1 MARYNVLEQCLREG
15 FIDYTV
21 DADKRYVPKIVTNN
35 KEKHKKVL
43 DTILTQLYQCDTF
56 LFSVAFITKSGIAC
70 IKDALVENKNV
81 KGKILASQYL
91 NFTEPMALRE
101 ILKFPNVEIRMMTE
115 ERAFHAKG
123 YLFHHTEDKPE
134 DYTMVIGSSNM
145 TANALTH
152 NQEWNVF
159 FTSAKEGALI
169 RETREEFDA
178 LWQSAEPVTEDW
190 ISTYEQIYHVQHK
203 RDQSTYIPFHK
214 IQPNAMQQKALQG
227 IQKLREQGQH
237 RGLLISATGTGKT
250 YVSAFDVHRY
260 QPKRFLFVVHREM
273 ILRSAQKSYQNVGF
287 SPTDMGR
294 LTGHDKDIHKKYIF
308 ATIQTLANDEILHTF
323 LPDTFDYIVMDEVHH
338 GGAATYQKVLQY
350 FKPNFLLGMTATPE
364 RTDGF
369 DIYELFDHNIAYEI
383 RLHDALEENMLVPF
397 HYHGISEIMVNGTV
411 LADKSSFNQLTCE
424 ARVQHILHYADVYGS
439 DTDRVK
445 GLVFCNAVDV
455 AKSLADAFCSHGKRA
470 VSLDGSA
477 SEQQRTDAVRRL
489 EADAKTSPDYLDYI
503 FTCDL
508 FNEGI
513 DIPQVNQII
522 MLRPTQS
529 AIVFVQQLG
538 RGLRK
543 YPHKRYLE
551 VLDFIGNYEN
561 NFLLPIALYGDRTY
575 DKDFVRQLMHTNF
588 LPGATSVYFD
598 TIAKERIYQ
607 AIDAKKTLADLKDL
621 KEAYYNMEYRLGK
634 RPMMMDFVRLGDKDP
649 YLFILQDKRSYY
661 RFVQRVQPYDPILTK
676 AHQAIL
682 TMTSLELA
690 NGKRI
695 EDVLVLQT
703 ILQQPVV
710 TTAEI
715 VKQIQTKYGYIP
727 TDETMR
733 SVANVL
739 TLQFFVKTAQEKY
752 GNQPL
757 IRYENHQYIRTDY
770 VTALCRNTEFQQYMS
785 DVLAYATYRFELLY
799 IGHEH
804 EEVRGFI
811 RYAKYS
817 RKDVSKLLHYETNRE
832 GTLNGYA
839 IVGNTCPI
847 FVTYHKREDIS
858 ANTKYEDKFVSPQQF
873 SWMTRARVKI
883 TSPQVVQIQNHQV
896 RKLLF
901 IKKSD
906 SEGRDFY
913 YLGDVTVLGRPVQT
927 TIANDKGEEFPIV
940 NFKFLLDKPVEDTLY
955 TYLNS

>member
-1 MARYNVLEQCLREG
+1 MVRYNVLEQCLREG

-21 DADKRYVPKIVTNN
+21 DADQRYVPKIVTNN

-43 DTILTQLYQCDTF
+43 DTILTQLYQCDSF

-70 IKDALVENKNV
+70 IKDALIENKNV

-101 ILKFPNVEIRMMTE
+101 LLKFPNIEIRMMTE
-115 ERAFHAKG
+115 EKAFHAKG
-123 YLFHHTEDKPE
+123 YLFHHAEDKPE

-169 RETREEFDA
+169 RETREEFNA

-190 ISTYEQIYHVQHK
+190 IATYEQIYHVQHK

-227 IQKLREQGQH
+227 IQKLREQGKN

-250 YVSAFDVHRY
+250 YLSAFDVHRC

-273 ILRSAQKSYQNVGF
+273 ILRNAQKSYQNVGF

-294 LTGHDKDIHKKYIF
+294 LTGHEKNKNKKYIF
-308 ATIQTLANDEILHTF
+308 ATIQTLAKDNILHTF

-364 RTDGF
+364 RTDDF

-397 HYHGISEIMVNGTV
+397 HYHGISEIKVNGTV
-411 LADKSSFNQLTCE
+411 LDDKSSFNQLTCE
-424 ARVQHILHYADVYGS
+424 MRVQHILHYADLYGS

-455 AKSLADAFCSHGKRA
+455 AKSLADAFCRHGRRA
-470 VSLDGSA
+470 VALDGSA
-477 SEQQRTDAVRRL
+477 SEQQRADAVRRL
-489 EADAKTSPDYLDYI
+489 EADAKTSTDYLDYI

-598 TIAKERIYQ
+598 TIAKEQIYK
-607 AIDAKKTLADLKDL
+607 AIDTKKTLADLRDL
-621 KEAYYNMEYRLGK
+621 KEAYCNMKYRLGR

-661 RFVQRVQPYDPILTK
+661 GFVQRVQPYDSTLTN

-695 EDVLVLQT
+695 EDILVLQM

-710 TTAEI
+710 TTEESI
-715 VKQIQTKYGYIP
+715 KQIQTKYGYIP

-739 TLQFFVKTAQEKY
+739 TLQFFVKTAKEKY

-757 IRYENHQYIRTDY
+757 VTYENQQYIRTDY
-770 VTALCRNTEFQQYMS
+770 FTALCKNAEFQQYMN

-817 RKDVSKLLHYETNRE
+817 RKDVSKILHYEKKR
-832 GTLNGYA
+832 L
-839 IVGNTCPI
+839 
-847 FVTYHKREDIS
+847 FVKCWG
-858 ANTKYEDKFVSPQQF
+858 AF
-873 SWMTRARVKI
+873 
-883 TSPQVVQIQNHQV
+883 QIIH
-896 RKLLF
+896 
-901 IKKSD
+901 
-906 SEGRDFY
+906 Y
-913 YLGDVTVLGRPVQT
+913 
-927 TIANDKGEEFPIV
+927 
-940 NFKFLLDKPVEDTLY
+940 
-955 TYLNS
+955 

>member
-1 MARYNVLEQCLREG
+1 MVRYNILEQCLREG
-15 FIDYTV
+15 FIDYKV
-21 DADKRYVPKIVTNN
+21 DSDQRYVPKILTNN

-43 DTILTQLYQCDTF
+43 DTILTQLYQCDEF
-56 LFSVAFITKSGIAC
+56 LFSVAFITKSGLAC
-70 IKDALVENKNV
+70 IKDALVENKQV

-91 NFTEPMALRE
+91 NFTEPLALRE
-101 ILKFPNVEIRMMTE
+101 LLKFPNLEIRMMTE

-123 YLFHHTEDKPE
+123 YLFHHAEDKPE

-169 RETREEFDA
+169 RETREEFYA
-178 LWQSAEPVTEDW
+178 LWQSAEPVTDEW
-190 ISTYEQIYHVQHK
+190 ITAYEQVYHAQNK
-203 RDQSTYIPFHK
+203 KKQSVYIPFRK

-227 IQKLREQGQH
+227 IQKLREQGKNK
-237 RGLLISATGTGKT
+237 GLLISATGTGKT
-250 YVSAFDVHRY
+250 YLSAFDVHIY
-260 QPKRFLFVVHREM
+260 HPKRFLFVVHREM

-294 LTGHDKDIHKKYIF
+294 FTGHDKEIGKKYIF
-308 ATIQTLANDEILHTF
+308 ATIQTLAKDEILHTF
-323 LPDTFDYIVMDEVHH
+323 SPDTFDYIVMDEVHH

-350 FKPNFLLGMTATPE
+350 FKPKFLLGMTATPE
-364 RTDGF
+364 RTDNF
-369 DIYELFDHNIAYEI
+369 DIYDIFDHNIAYEI

-397 HYHGISEIMVNGTV
+397 HYHGISEIMVNGNV
-411 LADKSSFNQLTCE
+411 LDDKSSFNQLTCE
-424 ARVQHILHYADVYGS
+424 TRVQHILHYADLYGS

-445 GLVFCNAVDV
+445 GLVFCNSVEV
-455 AKSLADAFCSHGKRA
+455 AKVLADAFCKHGRRA
-470 VSLDGSA
+470 VALDGSA
-477 SEQQRTDAVRRL
+477 SEKQRADMVRRL
-489 EADAKTSPDYLDYI
+489 EADAKTNADYLDYI
-503 FTCDL
+503 FTCDI

-513 DIPQVNQII
+513 DIPQINQII

-598 TIAKERIYQ
+598 TIAKEQIYK
-607 AIDAKKTLADLKDL
+607 AIDTKKTLADLKDL
-621 KEAYYNMEYRLGK
+621 KEAYCNMKYRLGR
-634 RPMMMDFVRLGDKDP
+634 RPMMMDFIRIGDKDP

-661 RFVQRVQPYDPILTK
+661 GFVQRVQPYDSTITE

-682 TMTSLELA
+682 TMASLELA

-695 EDVLVLQT
+695 EDVLVLQK
-703 ILQQPVV
+703 ILQRPVV
-710 TTAEI
+710 KTAEI
-715 VKQIQTKYGYIP
+715 VEQIQKKYGY
-727 TDETMR
+727 TTTAETMD
-733 SVANVL
+733 SVANIL
-739 TLQFFVKTAQEKY
+739 TLHFFVKAAQKKY

-757 IRYENHQYIRTDY
+757 IIYENHQYIRTDY
-770 VTALCRNTEFQQYMS
+770 FTALCINKEFQQYMQ
-785 DVLAYATYRFELLY
+785 DILEYASYRFELLY
-799 IGHEH
+799 VGHEKD
-804 EEVRGFI
+804 VVQGFI

-817 RKDVSKLLHYETNRE
+817 RKDVSKLLHYEKNRE

-847 FVTYHKREDIS
+847 FVTYNKRDDIS
-858 ANTKYEDKFVSPQQF
+858 ANTKYEDKFVSSQQF
-873 SWMTRARVKI
+873 SWMTRARLKI
-883 TSPQVVQIQNHQV
+883 TSPQVVQIQNMQV

-906 SEGRDFY
+906 SEGKDFY
-913 YLGDVTVLGRPVQT
+913 YLGDVTVLGKPVQT
-927 TIANDKGEEFPIV
+927 IITNDAGEELPIV
-940 NFKFLLDKPVEDTLY
+940 NFQFLLDKPVEDTLY

>member
-1 MARYNVLEQCLREG
+1 MVRYNILEQCLREG
-15 FIDYTV
+15 FIDYKV
-21 DADKRYVPKIVTNN
+21 DADKRYVPKILTNN
-35 KEKHKKVL
+35 KEKHRKVL
-43 DTILTQLYQCDTF
+43 DTILNQLYQCDKF

-91 NFTEPMALRE
+91 NFTEPMALRDL
-101 ILKFPNVEIRMMTE
+101 LKFPNLEIRMMTE
-115 ERAFHAKG
+115 ERGFHAKG
-123 YLFHHTEDKPE
+123 YLFHHAGDTLEE
-134 DYTMVIGSSNM
+134 YTMVIGSSNM

-169 RETREEFDA
+169 RETREEFEA

-190 ISTYEQIYHVQHK
+190 IVTYEQIYRRQNH
-203 RDQSTYIPFHK
+203 REQSTYIPFHK

-227 IQKLREQGQH
+227 IQKLRDKGKH

-250 YVSAFDVHRY
+250 YLSAFDVYRY

-294 LTGHDKDIHKKYIF
+294 LTGHEKNIDKKYIF
-308 ATIQTLANDEILHTF
+308 ATIQTLAKDEILHTF
-323 LPDTFDYIVMDEVHH
+323 SPGTFDYIVMDEVHH
-338 GGAATYQKVLQY
+338 GGSATYQKVLQY
-350 FKPNFLLGMTATPE
+350 FTPNFLLGMTATPE
-364 RTDGF
+364 RTDNF

-383 RLHDALEENMLVPF
+383 RLHDALEEDMLVPF
-397 HYHGISEIMVNGTV
+397 HYHGISEIMVNGKI
-411 LADKSSFNQLTCE
+411 LDDKSSFNQLTCE
-424 ARVQHILHYADVYGS
+424 VRVQHILHYADLYGS

-445 GLVFCNAVDV
+445 GLVFCNSVEV
-455 AKSLADAFCSHGKRA
+455 AKSLADAFCGHGRRA
-470 VSLDGSA
+470 VALDGSA
-477 SEQQRTDAVRRL
+477 SEKHRADVVRRL
-489 EADAKTSPDYLDYI
+489 EADAKTSTDYLEYI
-503 FTCDL
+503 FTCDI

-561 NFLLPIALYGDRTY
+561 NFLLPIALYGDKTY

-598 TIAKERIYQ
+598 TIAKEQIYK
-607 AIDAKKTLADLKDL
+607 AIDTKKNLADLRDL
-621 KEAYYNMEYRLGK
+621 KEAYCNMQYRLG
-634 RPMMMDFVRLGDKDP
+634 RQPMMMDFVRFGDKDP
-649 YLFILQDKRSYY
+649 YLFIEQDKSYY
-661 RFVQRVQPYDPILTK
+661 GFIQHIQPYDSTLTK
-676 AHQAIL
+676 AHQDVL
-682 TMTSLELA
+682 MMVSLELA

-695 EDVLVLQT
+695 EDILVLQR

-710 TTAEI
+710 KVDEI
-715 VKQIQTKYGYIP
+715 VEQIQKKYGYTP
-727 TDETMR
+727 TMETMN

-739 TLQFFVKTAQEKY
+739 TLHFFVKAAQKKY

-757 IRYENHQYIRTDY
+757 IIYKNQQYISTDY
-770 VTALCRNTEFQQYMS
+770 ITVLCMNTEFQQYMN
-785 DVLAYATYRFELLY
+785 DALEYATYRFELLY
-799 IGHEH
+799 VGREH
-804 EEVRGFI
+804 DAVQGFI

-817 RKDVSKLLHYETNRE
+817 RKDVSKLLHYEKNRE

-858 ANTKYEDKFVSPQQF
+858 ANTKYEDRFISPQQF
-873 SWMTRARVKI
+873 SWMTRSRVKL
-883 TSPQVVQIQNHQV
+883 TSSQVAQIQNQQV

-906 SEGRDFY
+906 SEGKDFY
-913 YLGDVTVLGRPVQT
+913 YLGDVTVLGKPVQT
-927 TIANDKGEEFPIV
+927 AIANDKGELLPIV
-940 NFKFLLDKPVEDTLY
+940 NFQFLLDKPVEATLY